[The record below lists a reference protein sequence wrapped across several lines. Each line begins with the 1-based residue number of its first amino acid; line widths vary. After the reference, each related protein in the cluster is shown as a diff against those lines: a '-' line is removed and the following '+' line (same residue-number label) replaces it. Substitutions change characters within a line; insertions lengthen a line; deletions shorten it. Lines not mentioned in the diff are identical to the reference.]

1 MGLGSIKTWFLS
13 VANYGS
19 GVVEVVGKRAGLLCE
34 RIGVRYQ
41 MIDTERKAYPISLLC
56 RLLQVSRTGYYS
68 WRTRGKSA
76 RQKEYE
82 FMLPVVQRAHEISK
96 ATYGARRIS
105 EEVEAHG
112 KPCDR
117 VNAKTLMGLA
127 GVSAKQKRKF
137 KINTD
142 SKHNLPVA

>member
-1 MGLGSIKTWFLS
+1 
-13 VANYGS
+13 
-19 GVVEVVGKRAGLLCE
+19 VVGKRAGLLCE

-117 VNAKTLMGLA
+117 VKAKTLMGLA